1 MLQNS
6 EMFNIV
12 IQQLIRFGLILLMAM
27 AMFAWRRL
35 QAYLEARIG
44 AEQYGHI
51 KEMVVTVVRALEQQ
65 GILLNLTGPEKKQ
78 MATSTIIQLLDRV
91 GYEIEPAVLDK
102 LIEEAV
108 QVINTEQGAFQKF
121 EVLQATG
128 EA

>member
-121 EVLQATG
+121 AVLQATG